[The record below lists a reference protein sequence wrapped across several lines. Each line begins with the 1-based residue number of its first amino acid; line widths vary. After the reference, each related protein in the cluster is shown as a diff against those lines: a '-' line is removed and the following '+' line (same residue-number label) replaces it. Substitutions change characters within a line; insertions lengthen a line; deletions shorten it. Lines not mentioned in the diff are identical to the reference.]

1 MEKADERMQCE
12 WIFNFGTRLATLK
25 TVKKQEK
32 RKKKAN
38 ITNKETENDIE
49 YTLKKYLYAL

>member
-38 ITNKETENDIE
+38 ITNKETENDM
-49 YTLKKYLYAL
+49 K